1 MLTAFHI
8 LAPSNTLQHITE
20 DSESIA
26 AETYDPKPSNSGES
40 VSRRFSENPRTTCP
54 RKDTDWKMAVLTLM
68 TFPFLFLYFTLR
80 LCTQTEW
87 WSNFCRKSTLKPQVA
102 LLKEKNG
109 KSKTSWNRADTVKN
123 AKNAS

>member
-20 DSESIA
+20 DSECIA

-68 TFPFLFLYFTLR
+68 TFPFLFCILHFG
-80 LCTQTEW
+80 CA
-87 WSNFCRKSTLKPQVA
+87 LKQSGGPF
-102 LLKEKNG
+102 LPEKYPKTTGSSLKREKRQKQN
-109 KSKTSWNRADTVKN
+109 
-123 AKNAS
+123 